1 MDAIVATVPIA
12 TEVLKTLEDSDFD
25 VAAHIK
31 ARLCERMPELIAE
44 AIAKGK
50 EEERL
55 MIYGDP
61 TAPKPQGLIIAAEA
75 T

>member
-1 MDAIVATVPIA
+1 MTDTIVITVPIA
-12 TEVLKTLEDSDFD
+12 TEVLEDADFD

-31 ARLCERMPELIAE
+31 ARLCERMPELFAE
-44 AIAKGK
+44 AIAEEE

-61 TAPKPQGLIIAAEA
+61 TAPEPCGLIIAAEA